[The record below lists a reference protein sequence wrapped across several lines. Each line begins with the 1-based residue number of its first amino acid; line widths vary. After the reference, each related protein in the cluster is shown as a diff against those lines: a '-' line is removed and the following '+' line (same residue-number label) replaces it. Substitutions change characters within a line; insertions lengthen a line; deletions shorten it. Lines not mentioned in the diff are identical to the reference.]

1 MGVIKKIFND
11 HWNQFV
17 AKHPKMIRQSVHK
30 EVNRMLSC
38 GLIENGFTVY
48 RCGECD
54 SEVLVPF
61 TCKSRFC
68 TSCGKLYRDKW
79 AEKLE
84 SRLINAPH
92 KHLVFTIPQEL
103 RIYFRKDRALLKDLS
118 DRAAKVLKETVYEMN
133 KTQRFET
140 GIISVIHSFGR
151 DLKWNPH
158 VHIIMS
164 LRCLGKTQD
173 RTIRYLNYK
182 KLRMFWQKE
191 LLDLMKKRVPTAY
204 MRSLI
209 NRLYR
214 QKENGFYVYAKG
226 EITNLQ
232 VISKYLARYAG
243 RPAIAESRIINYDGQ
258 SLTITY
264 VPHGESKEVEETL
277 TAEEFIQRLI
287 IHIPET
293 HFKMMRNYG
302 IYSRN
307 NGRAKRIE
315 RRLVSKEKYER
326 LKRIK
331 TWQFRLML
339 EYDRNPLKCE
349 CGGLMKWDGIVVPK
363 EEDYIERYRWKDR
376 NAS

>member
-1 MGVIKKIFND
+1 
-11 HWNQFV
+11 
-17 AKHPKMIRQSVHK
+17 
-30 EVNRMLSC
+30 
-38 GLIENGFTVY
+38 
-48 RCGECD
+48 
-54 SEVLVPF
+54 
-61 TCKSRFC
+61 
-68 TSCGKLYRDKW
+68 
-79 AEKLE
+79 
-84 SRLINAPH
+84 
-92 KHLVFTIPQEL
+92 
-103 RIYFRKDRALLKDLS
+103 
-118 DRAAKVLKETVYEMN
+118 
-133 KTQRFET
+133 
-140 GIISVIHSFGR
+140 
-151 DLKWNPH
+151 
-158 VHIIMS
+158 
-164 LRCLGKTQD
+164 
-173 RTIRYLNYK
+173 
-182 KLRMFWQKE
+182 
-191 LLDLMKKRVPTAY
+191 MKKQVPTGY

-209 NRLYR
+209 NELYR

-349 CGGLMKWDGIVVPK
+349 CGALMKWDGIVVPK